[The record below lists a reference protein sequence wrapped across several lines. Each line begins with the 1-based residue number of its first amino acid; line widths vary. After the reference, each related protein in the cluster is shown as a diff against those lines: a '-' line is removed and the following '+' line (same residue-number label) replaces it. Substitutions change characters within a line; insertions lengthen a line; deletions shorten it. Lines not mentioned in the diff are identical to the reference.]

1 MGDPNADA
9 YIVRGVSSSAEA
21 GSWRWT
27 RKRAELRF
35 FLDSTAHFN
44 FKSDFSVADSTFQD
58 TGPVTI
64 SVFINE
70 NLLDT
75 IRCDTAG
82 EKHFE
87 KAVPESFLHAKSVN
101 MAAMEI
107 DKPWVSKTDG
117 AVLGFILTRAGFT
130 Q

>member
-1 MGDPNADA
+1 M
-9 YIVRGVSSSAEA
+9 EA
-21 GSWRWT
+21 ASWRWT
-27 RKRAELRF
+27 QKRAELRF

-44 FKSDFSVADSTFQD
+44 FKADFSVADSTFKD

-64 SVFINE
+64 SVFINDK
-70 NLLDT
+70 LLDT
-75 IRCDTAG
+75 IRCETSG

-87 KAVPESFLHAKSVN
+87 KAVPETFLHAKGVN

-117 AVLGFILTRAGFT
+117 AVLGFILTRAGFA